1 MKVLEFIA
9 TGSEE
14 IETLIPLDIM
24 RRAGIDFKT
33 VSITGSKNVETSHGV
48 TIVADLLFED
58 ADIDHAD
65 DAGDDA
71 SPESDRRCF
80 GKAARV
86 AYVLRKRPNNRSP
99 AVVVHLRL
107 CLVLYE
113 VEDE

>member
-58 ADIDHAD
+58 ADIDNAD
-65 DAGDDA
+65 MLLLPGGMPG
-71 SPESDRRCF
+71 SINLTEHEG
-80 GKAARV
+80 GKKA
-86 AYVLRKRPNNRSP
+86 LLKHNKKNK
-99 AVVVHLRL
+99 
-107 CLVLYE
+107 CLILG
-113 VEDE
+113 